1 MILLDTNVLIR
12 VDQLSL
18 FEDELAVSA
27 ISLAELRFGIE
38 RAPDVKA
45 RRQRTQELS
54 YLEDVLRVSWLPF
67 DRAAAEGYGRLAAIG
82 GRIQAVIDGR
92 ADVGM
97 RQTRLGQAQ
106 NSLEGMKATLETQRS
121 RVEDLDLGRAVMDL
135 KVQETNYQVA
145 LAVTAKVLQPTLM
158 DFLR

>member
-45 RRQRTQELS
+45 RRQRTQEPS

-67 DRAAAEGYGRLAAIG
+67 DRAAAEGYGRLAAIV
-82 GRIQAVIDGR
+82 AP
-92 ADVGM
+92 
-97 RQTRLGQAQ
+97 TRPSHARSKDILLAGHAYALGASFMTF
-106 NSLEGMKATLETQRS
+106 NAKDFDLVSDE
-121 RVEDLDLGRAVMDL
+121 VEIIVP
-135 KVQETNYQVA
+135 E
-145 LAVTAKVLQPTLM
+145 
-158 DFLR
+158 LR